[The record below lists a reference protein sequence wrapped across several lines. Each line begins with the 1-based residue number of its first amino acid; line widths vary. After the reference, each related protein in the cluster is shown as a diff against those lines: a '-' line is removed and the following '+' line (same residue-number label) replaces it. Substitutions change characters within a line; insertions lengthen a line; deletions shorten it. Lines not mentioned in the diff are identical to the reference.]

1 MTSWESRSL
10 PAARSENVNR
20 TNGTAAPRA
29 APVYWGTFCTFSLLY
44 LLTCQRGV
52 SWQDSGWFQW
62 RVLVGEYDHPVGLA
76 LAHPLYIAAGRL
88 LLKVPI
94 ASFTSRLN
102 FFSGLG
108 MALTLANLS
117 AVVALLTG
125 RVWAGFAAALMLGV
139 AHTCWWLSTLAEVYT
154 WSAAGLSAELWLLV
168 KLLKRPRWSTLA
180 GLALVNGIGF
190 SVHNVALLSLPVY
203 VIAAILLVVRRRLT
217 PFSLVLGLGA
227 YLLGA
232 GPMIAMIV
240 SEALASADAARV
252 VQRAFF
258 GSYVSTVLSFRL
270 VGPYTKINVGLASLN
285 FGSLLGPLALV
296 GAVRARRRLG
306 GPLALAIGAIAL
318 IEMLFVSR
326 YHVPDQFTFLLPTM
340 LMIALFAGV
349 GVAVLADESPRRRR
363 TAVIAVAISVLLP
376 PTAYSL
382 SPWLLQVA
390 GVDVYRARQLPY
402 RDEARYWLVPW
413 KQNEDSAERFATEAL
428 QQAAPN
434 GMIAADLTS
443 LFPLLLVQRRDDLGS
458 DVSVM
463 LHSTLDHLWTRDQVS
478 TRATLNS
485 RPVYVVSPLKGH
497 APACLLD
504 HASFGREG
512 VLYRATMKSR

>member
-1 MTSWESRSL
+1 M
-10 PAARSENVNR
+10 
-20 TNGTAAPRA
+20 
-29 APVYWGTFCTFSLLY
+29 YWATFCTFSLLY

-62 RVLVGEYDHPVGLA
+62 RVLVGDYDHPVGLA
-76 LAHPLYIAAGRL
+76 LAHPLYIAAGHL

-139 AHTCWWLSTLAEVYT
+139 AHTCWWLSTVAEVYT

-168 KLLKRPRWSTLA
+168 KLLRRPRWSTLA
-180 GLALVNGIGF
+180 GLALVNGLGF
-190 SVHNVALLSLPVY
+190 SVHNIALLSIPVY
-203 VIAAILLVVRRRLT
+203 VIAAIFLVVRGRLT
-217 PFSLVLGLGA
+217 PLSLAVAFGA
-227 YLLGA
+227 YLFGA
-232 GPMIAMIV
+232 GPMIAMII
-240 SEALASADAARV
+240 SKALASADAARV
-252 VQRAFF
+252 IHRAFF
-258 GSYVSTVLSFRL
+258 GNYVSTVLSFRL
-270 VGPYTKINVGLASLN
+270 VGPYTKVNLGLASLN
-285 FGSLLGPLALV
+285 FASLLAPLALL
-296 GAVRARRRLG
+296 GAMRARSRLG

-318 IEMLFVSR
+318 IEIIFVGR
-326 YHVPDQFTFLLPTM
+326 YQVPDQFTFLLPTL

-349 GVAVLADESPRRRR
+349 GIAVLADESPQLRRM
-363 TAVIAVAISVLLP
+363 AVIAIVISVLLP
-376 PTAYSL
+376 PTVYSL
-382 SPWLLQVA
+382 SPQLLQVL

-402 RDEARYWLVPW
+402 RDEGRYWLVPW
-413 KQNEDSAERFATEAL
+413 KQNEDSAESFAREAL
-428 QQAAPN
+428 QQAAPD

-463 LHSTLDHLWTRDQVS
+463 LHSALDHLWIRDQVS

-485 RPVYVVSPLKGH
+485 RQVYVVSPLRGH

-504 HASFGREG
+504 HASFTREG
-512 VLYRATMKSR
+512 VLYRATIKPN